1 MSNQLF
7 DSFKG
12 RLLGIDT
19 YSALTLPDFVG
30 TSVSTF
36 RASLI
41 DTGTFN
47 PVPTTHTNYSQVSGV
62 VASGNLTSPTCSIS
76 SSTATFD
83 AADIVFSAVTGSSA
97 EELIIDCNTGTS
109 STSLLIVDFDTATG
123 LPVTPNGGD
132 ITITWNVSGIFS
144 W

>member
-1 MSNQLF
+1 MANQLF
-7 DSFKG
+7 NAVKG
-12 RLLGIDT
+12 RWLGIDT
-19 YSALTLPDFVG
+19 YSGLTQPDFSS

-62 VASGNLTSPTCSIS
+62 VASGNLTSPTCSFS
-76 SSTATFD
+76 GSTATFD
-83 AADIVFSAVTGSSA
+83 AADIVFSAVSGSSA
-97 EELIIDCNTGTS
+97 EELIIDCNTGTA
-109 STSLLIVDFDTATG
+109 STSILIVDFDTATG

-132 ITITWNVSGIFS
+132 ITITFSVSGIFS
-144 W
+144 I